1 MFLLTN
7 LVDTIGLFYIC
18 FFFIIMGLIFKNSTF
33 QVYAK
38 NFYKNYSIFFN
49 FLPLM
54 NYVNFFFNNF
64 IKSSSVL
71 VNKFFLFFKKK

>member
-18 FFFIIMGLIFKNSTF
+18 FFFIITTLIFKNSTF
-33 QVYAK
+33 QIYSK
-38 NFYKNYSIFFN
+38 NFYKNYSYFFN
-49 FLPLM
+49 LLPLL
-54 NYVNFFFNNF
+54 NYTNFFFNNF
-64 IKSSSVL
+64 IKTSSIL